1 MTDHAGIAAP
11 PGRGAPPGRRRWR
24 RPSLAAALAA
34 LAALAACAAPGEYVR
49 VEELPAG
56 AGAADAEYRI
66 GPGDVL
72 SVRVWN
78 QEAMSLPR
86 ARVRDDGKIS
96 VPFLQD
102 VEAAART
109 PAELATVLKAR
120 LQAFVVTPVI
130 TVTLEELRPLRI
142 PVMGEVV
149 HPGVF
154 ELDRKAGVLVALA
167 AAGGFTEFAH
177 RDRVHVLRYQVPL
190 GAPAPLRVRFDYAAL
205 ARGERA
211 AASFRLRDGDV
222 VVVD

>member
-1 MTDHAGIAAP
+1 MTDLEGITAPAGRA
-11 PGRGAPPGRRRWR
+11 GWR
-24 RPSLAAALAA
+24 RPSGLAA
-34 LAALAACAAPGEYVR
+34 LLALAACATPGEFVR
-49 VEELPAG
+49 VEALPGGVAT
-56 AGAADAEYRI
+56 ADDEYRI

-86 ARVRDDGKIS
+86 AKVRDDGKIS

-102 VEAAART
+102 VEAASRT

-120 LQAFVVTPVI
+120 LQAYVVSPVI
-130 TVTLEELRPLRI
+130 TVTLEELRPLRV

-149 HPGVF
+149 RPGVY

-167 AAGGFTEFAH
+167 SAGGFSEFAH
-177 RDRVHVLRYQVPL
+177 RDRIHVLRYQVPL
-190 GAPAPLRVRFDYAAL
+190 GAPAPLRIRFDYEAL

-211 AASFRLRDGDV
+211 PAAFRLRDGDV